1 MKKNVKKIFLGYR
14 DTFFELKI
22 CYLAYYDNC
31 KKYQKKQQKFSKKC
45 AKVSMSIFGVRNI
58 RHIIDKNF
66 DLKKTSIFYKNFD
79 FLQKL

>member
-31 KKYQKKQQKFSKKC
+31 KKYQKKNNKNLVKNVRKFQCPFSG
-45 AKVSMSIFGVRNI
+45 SEIL
-58 RHIIDKNF
+58 DTLLTKN
-66 DLKKTSIFYKNFD
+66 SIFYKN
-79 FLQKL
+79 LKL